1 MKQVS
6 HNIQG
11 KYAFAKS
18 AYHTFKAAQKMRDD
32 QEKKQ
37 LGDRPPNE
45 TEEEKKQQ
53 MMKDLDQNDIKNM
66 TENGIDVMWN
76 ITIFDVESTL
86 RAAID
91 KILRDK
97 AVDQEC
103 RLKRA

>member
-1 MKQVS
+1 
-6 HNIQG
+6 
-11 KYAFAKS
+11 
-18 AYHTFKAAQKMRDD
+18 
-32 QEKKQ
+32 
-37 LGDRPPNE
+37 
-45 TEEEKKQQ
+45 